1 MPGKIK
7 QDVNP
12 RDIAAELVQHRIWLS
27 TRFSACFSFSFFSSI
42 IRVRE
47 NTELEECTVTEFV
60 VEKEDEEEVV
70 IPEEEDDT
78 WMLDIDQDDALLL
91 AAACDNNGEHGM
103 HSKYDCFRGPP
114 EDIIHSFT
122 LMS

>member
-1 MPGKIK
+1 M
-7 QDVNP
+7 
-12 RDIAAELVQHRIWLS
+12 LFLL
-27 TRFSACFSFSFFSSI
+27 SFFSSI

-60 VEKEDEEEVV
+60 VEKEEEEEVV

-114 EDIIHSFT
+114 EYIIHNFS
-122 LMS
+122 LMSSKLTLFYIIFLNQTFYINVLNINIILQYF